1 MRGEPLFKEIK
12 NHFGNTKIPLILS
25 GVRNLSLLFEHTAE
39 MSNCRGASAV
49 IRLANNVTAQIEP
62 LRYVQG
68 IEHEAEASAGKNFRI
83 AVARREGGI
92 SGEVLRSRN
101 QMASPPFDSDCRS

>member
-1 MRGEPLFKEIK
+1 
-12 NHFGNTKIPLILS
+12 
-25 GVRNLSLLFEHTAE
+25 
-39 MSNCRGASAV
+39 
-49 IRLANNVTAQIEP
+49 